1 MAHFKGHVEPQTY
14 QGIQKKKNAEVLENE
29 FAANQVKRGELDA
42 MMLRAAADSL
52 AGNQSRQS
60 FDRSSQVRGP
70 LPNMADLIPPAAQSS
85 GGRGTTAGL
94 EALANARRVQPSIN
108 TGPQG
113 PPNVT
118 TATNA
123 APQGAPNAGP
133 NNLTAID
140 AIKSILNPVNDQGV
154 SPYFPNSTIN
164 PANDPGVSSY
174 FPNKNIYSNIDN
186 YGMDPYFPN
195 KDLTDEQLKAAYGEN
210 PFGSSTD
217 SPTST
222 PENGDEPNV
231 TQCPPGSAMNAD
243 GQCELI
249 EPPEEAGC
257 PEGYSKNAAGV
268 CVIDPVVVVEPPPVA
283 VDLFG
288 NQATLINQ
296 QLGGLSTKNFTDD
309 IKALMAEA
317 EKGAKAVTAQQIK
330 DIAASFG
337 VAEGN
342 IDAVAKAATT
352 ALNAQESK
360 RKAVQAEVGTI
371 AANQITAMLDRQE
384 ADVAAGQA
392 LLGENLTSEFAEVVQ
407 LTNALIN
414 SQAVSAQS
422 SMGRIQ
428 AIGNMAAAQ
437 RLAAPALLMAD
448 AKNALGDER
457 FRLEGQA
464 QASLVK
470 TLNSLSIQEKELV
483 LAEAQRIESFNN
495 NRDAA
500 LAQALVN
507 NGMAKL
513 QNTIEEQR
521 LAVASAARASE
532 VAAARQA
539 SLDAA
544 EESARRF
551 QLEFGLK
558 KSEAASVQAARI
570 AQTNS
575 ETSKAQQKYQT
586 SQALAFA
593 AFGPNVTEQQIGYI
607 NALSPAMQSDL
618 YTKSIN
624 QIDAF
629 NSQSSGA
636 TFEALRADGFSPD
649 VSNNALKYVS
659 LKNQIELAEKLTE
672 NLPSNPTLYSQAQKK
687 AVINLAT
694 AAEGGNTKTSFVMQ
708 QAEIESK
715 YPEEKDMNIGPN
727 GSFQFFSQPDNDPR
741 NSFFAAVDRVIAGQS
756 FTMERSEI
764 GAPPGYPGAG
774 GKGFTDYQPFTTP
787 IIDPNS
793 IERKYFMS
801 GRLS

>member
-1 MAHFKGHVEPQTY
+1 MGWEQ
-14 QGIQKKKNAEVLENE
+14 N
-29 FAANQVKRGELDA
+29 
-42 MMLRAAADSL
+42 MMRAAAEKLAADNPQGSVARGRGVNNQFVPVPSL
-52 AGNQSRQS
+52 EQTNDISNNLIAANNRAAATKSAMGTDPGAGLT
-60 FDRSSQVRGP
+60 SSTTSGGKSQ
-70 LPNMADLIPPAAQSS
+70 MAADLSALIEAGSLSNVTSQNSNYRDRQTQIQTEFRSQLARTGKDQLTM
-85 GGRGTTAGL
+85 GGLESAGL
-94 EALANARRVQPSIN
+94 DADNQ
-108 TGPQG
+108 TG
-113 PPNVT
+113 T
-118 TATNA
+118 
-123 APQGAPNAGP
+123 
-133 NNLTAID
+133 D
-140 AIKSILNPVNDQGV
+140 
-154 SPYFPNSTIN
+154 
-164 PANDPGVSSY
+164 NDPKKIVDGE
-174 FPNKNIYSNIDN
+174 
-186 YGMDPYFPN
+186 DPKKIVDDDDP
-195 KDLTDEQLKAAYGEN
+195 KKI
-210 PFGSSTD
+210 
-217 SPTST
+217 
-222 PENGDEPNV
+222 V
-231 TQCPPGSAMNAD
+231 D
-243 GQCELI
+243 GNDPKKI
-249 EPPEEAGC
+249 
-257 PEGYSKNAAGV
+257 
-268 CVIDPVVVVEPPPVA
+268 IDPPTVET

-288 NQATLINQ
+288 DQADLINE
-296 QLGGLSTKNFTDD
+296 QLGGLSTADFTAD

-330 DIAASFG
+330 DIAASYG
-337 VAEGN
+337 VASGN

-371 AANQITAMLDRQE
+371 ASNQITAMLDRQE

-392 LLGENLTSEFAEVVQ
+392 LLGENLTSEFTEVVQ

-437 RLAAPALLMAD
+437 RLAAPALMMAD

-464 QASLVK
+464 QAALVK

-539 SLDAA
+539 SADAA
-544 EESARRF
+544 KESARRF
-551 QLEFGLK
+551 ELEFGLK

-570 AQTNS
+570 AQTNAD
-575 ETSKAQQKYQT
+575 TSKAQQKYNT
-586 SQALAFA
+586 SQALAFTA
-593 AFGPNVTEQQIGYI
+593 YGPNVTETQINYI
-607 NALSPAMQSDL
+607 NSLSPAMQSDL

-629 NSQSSGA
+629 NSETSGA
-636 TFEALRADGFSPD
+636 TFDALRSDGFSPD

-659 LKNQIELAEKLTE
+659 LENQIELAKKLTE
-672 NLPSNPTLYSQAQKK
+672 NLPSNPNLYSKLQREAL
-687 AVINLAT
+687 ANLAT
-694 AAEGGNTKTSFVMQ
+694 ADEGGNTKTSFVMQ
-708 QAEIESK
+708 QAVIENK
-715 YPEEKDMNIGPN
+715 YPEQSSATSLGN
-727 GSFQFFSQPDNDPR
+727 GSFNFFSQPDNDPR
-741 NSFFAAVDRVIAGQS
+741 NSFFAAVDRVKAGQS
-756 FTMERSEI
+756 FTMERSVV
-764 GAPPGYPGAG
+764 GAPPGYPGPG
-774 GKGFTDYQPFTTP
+774 GKGLSEYQPFTAP
-787 IIDPNS
+787 IIDPS
-793 IERKYFMS
+793 SLERKYFMS

>member
-330 DIAASFG
+330 DIAASYG
-337 VAEGN
+337 VATKN

-352 ALNAQESK
+352 ALNAQEVK

-371 AANQITAMLDRQE
+371 ASNQITAMLSRQE

-495 NRDAA
+495 NKDAA

-521 LAVASAARASE
+521 LAVASATRASE
-532 VAAARQA
+532 LRTAAQA
-539 SLDAA
+539 DADAA
-544 EESARRF
+544 VESKRRF
-551 QLEFGLK
+551 ELEFGLK
-558 KSEAASVQAARI
+558 ETESKSVIGARNAATKASLAKAEADETMAESKAAADYNEASVIAAVVYGPGANVGQVNAI
-570 AQTNS
+570 
-575 ETSKAQQKYQT
+575 
-586 SQALAFA
+586 QALSA
-593 AFGPNVTEQQIGYI
+593 TQR
-607 NALSPAMQSDL
+607 NALWTRGLDEMDEFYDQQTP
-618 YTKSIN
+618 
-624 QIDAF
+624 
-629 NSQSSGA
+629 G
-636 TFEALRADGFSPD
+636 TFDSLVADGFSSD
-649 VSNNALKYVS
+649 VAQFALLEVKKTRRIMQLEKKPEGVGEEIKQLS
-659 LKNQIELAEKLTE
+659 EEIQDIRERFAEDSSSIYSSKDDE
-672 NLPSNPTLYSQAQKK
+672 NEFA
-687 AVINLAT
+687 
-694 AAEGGNTKTSFVMQ
+694 
-708 QAEIESK
+708 
-715 YPEEKDMNIGPN
+715 
-727 GSFQFFSQPDNDPR
+727 
-741 NSFFAAVDRVIAGQS
+741 AAVDRVKATTNFSLKPNIMS
-756 FTMERSEI
+756 
-764 GAPPGYPGAG
+764 GAPAGYPGPG
-774 GKGFTDYQPFTTP
+774 GGRELTGYTP
-787 IIDPNS
+787 VITPQFPANSKRFLLTPN
-793 IERKYFMS
+793 
-801 GRLS
+801 

>member
-1 MAHFKGHVEPQTY
+1 MGWEQ
-14 QGIQKKKNAEVLENE
+14 N
-29 FAANQVKRGELDA
+29 
-42 MMLRAAADSL
+42 MMRAAAEKLAADNPQGSVARGRGVNNQFVPVPSL
-52 AGNQSRQS
+52 EQTNDISNNLIAANNRAAATKSAMGTDPGAGLT
-60 FDRSSQVRGP
+60 SSTTSGGKSQ
-70 LPNMADLIPPAAQSS
+70 MAADLSALIEAGSLSNVTSQNSNYRDRQTQIQTEFRSQLARTGKDQLTM
-85 GGRGTTAGL
+85 GGLESAGL
-94 EALANARRVQPSIN
+94 DADNQ
-108 TGPQG
+108 TG
-113 PPNVT
+113 T
-118 TATNA
+118 
-123 APQGAPNAGP
+123 
-133 NNLTAID
+133 D
-140 AIKSILNPVNDQGV
+140 
-154 SPYFPNSTIN
+154 
-164 PANDPGVSSY
+164 NDPKKIVDGE
-174 FPNKNIYSNIDN
+174 
-186 YGMDPYFPN
+186 DP
-195 KDLTDEQLKAAYGEN
+195 KKIVD
-210 PFGSSTD
+210 
-217 SPTST
+217 
-222 PENGDEPNV
+222 GDDPKK
-231 TQCPPGSAMNAD
+231 
-243 GQCELI
+243 I
-249 EPPEEAGC
+249 
-257 PEGYSKNAAGV
+257 
-268 CVIDPVVVVEPPPVA
+268 IDPPTVET

-288 NQATLINQ
+288 DQADLINE
-296 QLGGLSTKNFTDD
+296 QLGGLSTADFTAD

-330 DIAASFG
+330 DIAASYG
-337 VAEGN
+337 VASGN

-371 AANQITAMLDRQE
+371 ASNQITAMLDRQE

-437 RLAAPALLMAD
+437 RLAAPALMMAD

-464 QASLVK
+464 QAALVK

-539 SLDAA
+539 SADAA
-544 EESARRF
+544 KESARRF
-551 QLEFGLK
+551 ELEFGLK
-558 KSEAASVQAARI
+558 KSEAASVQAARV
-570 AQTNS
+570 AQTNAD
-575 ETSKAQQKYQT
+575 TSKAQQKYDT
-586 SQALAFA
+586 SQALAFT
-593 AFGPNVTEQQIGYI
+593 AFGPNVTETQINYI
-607 NALSPAMQSDL
+607 NSLSPAMQSDL

-629 NSQSSGA
+629 NSETSGA
-636 TFEALRADGFSPD
+636 TFEALRSDGFSPD

-659 LKNQIELAEKLTE
+659 LGNQIALAVKVTE
-672 NLPSNPTLYSQAQKK
+672 NLPSNPNLYSKLQREAL
-687 AVINLAT
+687 ANLAT
-694 AAEGGNTKTSFVMQ
+694 ADDGGNTKTSFVMQ
-708 QAEIESK
+708 QAEIENK
-715 YPEEKDMNIGPN
+715 YPEQSSATSLGD
-727 GSFQFFSQPDNDPR
+727 GSFNFFSQPDNDPR
-741 NSFFAAVDRVIAGQS
+741 NSFFAAVDRVKAGQS
-756 FTMERSEI
+756 FTMERSVV
-764 GAPPGYPGAG
+764 GAPPGYPGPG
-774 GKGFTDYQPFTTP
+774 GKGLSEYQGFINPLTDPS
-787 IIDPNS
+787 S

-801 GRLS
+801 GRLG